1 MALCVSRIQ
10 CKHSGSFGTPK
21 KPDMATVEQVSLK
34 ATVCWHLGQELMGQ
48 VPVTEA
54 KVTQFWY
61 DPFAQGDSEVEN
73 QIDMV
78 LMDKSSNFNVQR
90 DAPIL
95 RRLCEELNFNKP
107 VGVTAEAELSL
118 TLDKWQ
124 LVKKQLEYDQ
134 AVYETW
140 RRKCSSIQQ
149 AAEQAKHEWRLNRR
163 RTCVQAAKTFMST
176 YIHLVAWTQR
186 RPEVDIAE
194 VMNFKKTIVSRSGCH
209 PDKLSYLAYWN
220 ASVTSLIPKE
230 IYNQQVG
237 MISWL
242 LSDNMESMACCLLP
256 VHTYNKGRLSLEEKT
271 LLEKLQQSGNHNCDW
286 SFHIVFS
293 QKVDARDMRPM
304 VYSGKLVFPS
314 PLELNK

>member
-21 KPDMATVEQVSLK
+21 KPDVATVEQTSLK

-54 KVTQFWY
+54 KVKQFWF
-61 DPFAQGDSEVEN
+61 DPFGEGDSEVEN

-90 DAPIL
+90 DVPIL

-124 LVKKQLEYDQ
+124 LVKKQLQYDQ

-140 RRKCSSIQQ
+140 RGKCSSIQQ

-176 YIHLVAWTQR
+176 YIHLVAWTPR

-194 VMNFKKTIVSRSGCH
+194 VMNFKKAIVSKSGCQ
-209 PDKLSYLAYWN
+209 PDKLSYLTYWN

-230 IYNQQVG
+230 IYNQQIG
-237 MISWL
+237 MLSWL

-256 VHTYNKGRLSLEEKT
+256 VHTYNKGRLSLEEKN
-271 LLEKLQQSGNHNCDW
+271 LLERLQQSGNHNCDW

-293 QKVDARDMRPM
+293 QKVDARDLRPM

-314 PLELNK
+314 PLELTK